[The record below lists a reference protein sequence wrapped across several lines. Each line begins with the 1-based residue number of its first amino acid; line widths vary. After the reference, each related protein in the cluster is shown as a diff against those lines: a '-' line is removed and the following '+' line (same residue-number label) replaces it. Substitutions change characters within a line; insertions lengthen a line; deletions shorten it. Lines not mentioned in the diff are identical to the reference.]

1 MKKAEKL
8 YLLKRLIEKGEV
20 LCAEVCAMDWN
31 LEKQFAEIV
40 NALGVAKWQG

>member
-8 YLLKRLIEKGEV
+8 YLIKRLIEKGEV

-31 LEKQFAEIV
+31 MEKQFTEIV
-40 NALGVAKWQG
+40 NALGVAK